1 MIEVLLSGV
10 DLDIIIT
17 SLNKSRQQ
25 AIEELDECPEKW
37 VPMVKETIK
46 ELNAL
51 INHLNLHKND

>member
-17 SLNKSRQQ
+17 SLKKSLDE
-25 AIEELDECPEKW
+25 AHKELDECPEKW

-46 ELNAL
+46 ELNVL
-51 INHLNLHKND
+51 IKNLNLHKL